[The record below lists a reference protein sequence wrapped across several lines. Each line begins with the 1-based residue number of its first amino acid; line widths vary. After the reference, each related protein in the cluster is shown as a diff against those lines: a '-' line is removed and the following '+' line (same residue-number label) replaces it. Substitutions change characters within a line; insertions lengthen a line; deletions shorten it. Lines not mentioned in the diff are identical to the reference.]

1 MSLTEIR
8 AQPEPVSEI
17 EALIMRSVIELMDQ
31 EDVALGEVFRDG
43 VREVLS
49 QPEFARSERILDLI
63 DVLEQRTLSSAIP
76 IRQMTEDGISV
87 VIGSEN
93 SHEAMRECSVV
104 VARYGIEGGPS
115 GVVAVLGPTRM
126 RYARTIPTVRYLAQL
141 LGDLIAQI

>member
-1 MSLTEIR
+1 
-8 AQPEPVSEI
+8 
-17 EALIMRSVIELMDQ
+17 MRSVIDLMDQ

-76 IRQMTEDGISV
+76 IRQVTEDGISV